1 MAPHPCV
8 EKESGVHFLRQ
19 RLVFPRWIAFWLAWL
34 AIGFAPVLAAEDVRA
49 GAREDRSLP
58 VLLIPFNKLANSTFE
73 SGATTVDLPL
83 PQWLSISG
91 ATRGAPIVI
100 TTPVPHGLADDDRV
114 VIKGVQGNPGAN
126 GSWTIQVTGPA
137 TFLLEGSV
145 GTGLYA
151 GGGAAFPARGQ
162 PVPPGAANERG
173 ELPWT
178 PWFSVPAAIPATEFF
193 RSDGARR
200 TGEVSTFIALP
211 PDNSF
216 LSQEIDGSLFEPG
229 ERLCLSVEAR
239 VRNPVTS
246 RQNLT
251 IQATAAFSTARVYR
265 TTYHFSTIT
274 GEYQRFSLCFALD
287 AAPIPDGSVLR
298 VQFINQMVGG
308 EPQAMFWARPM
319 LNEGLAPAPWTPS
332 VEPMARTR
340 AFY

>member
-1 MAPHPCV
+1 MAS
-8 EKESGVHFLRQ
+8 ESSVHFLRQ
-19 RLVFPRWIAFWLAWL
+19 GRVFPRWLAWL
-34 AIGFAPVLAAEDVRA
+34 AIGFAPVLAAEEVRA

-58 VLLIPFNKLANSTFE
+58 VLLIPFNKLANSSFE
-73 SGATTVDLPL
+73 SGATTENLPL
-83 PQWLSISG
+83 PQWLAISG

-100 TTPVPHGLADDDRV
+100 TTPVPHGLANDDRV

-126 GSWTIQVTGPA
+126 GAWTVQPTGPT

-162 PVPPGAANERG
+162 PAPPGAANERG

-193 RSDGARR
+193 RSNGAQR

-211 PDNSF
+211 PGNAF
-216 LSQEIDGSLFEPG
+216 LAQEIDGSLFEPG
-229 ERLCLSVEAR
+229 EPLCLSIEAR
-239 VRNPVTS
+239 VVNSVTS

-251 IQATAAFSTARVYR
+251 LIATAAFATVRVHR
-265 TTYHFSTIT
+265 VTFPASAIR
-274 GEYQRFSLCFALD
+274 GEYQRFAMCFALD
-287 AAPIPDGSVLR
+287 PAPIPEGSVLR

-308 EPQAMFWARPM
+308 EPQPMFWARPM
-319 LNEGLAPAPWTPS
+319 LNEGTSPVPWTPAI
-332 VEPMARTR
+332 EPMTRTR